1 MKNLFILV
9 LLVGFGLSL
18 QGQERSQPD
27 LSPYK
32 YALIKKQYV
41 FQKEENSYQINDMLK
56 FQFEKKGFV
65 VLYESDKIPEDLF
78 ENPCLGL
85 KVDIVDLSNMF
96 TFKMRYDLIDCR
108 NTTVFT
114 GEEVKSKIKDFKK
127 GYQDVM
133 RKAMVS
139 VSALPYAYIEGV
151 IVEVETPAVPV
162 TPVTPVSPVEP
173 VAEVV
178 MTKGIEGS
186 YFRESL
192 ELKISKTDSD
202 LIWNVA
208 LNNGE
213 KKGLLRS
220 SSDPNTYWLTWEGES
235 QTRALKVQGNKV
247 VLDSSFGAL
256 EFIKP

>member
-9 LLVGFGLSL
+9 LLVAFGLPL
-18 QGQERSQPD
+18 QGQEASQPD

-65 VLYESDKIPEDLF
+65 VIYESDRIPEELF
-78 ENPCLGL
+78 NNPCLGL
-85 KVDIVDLSNMF
+85 KVELVDLSNMF

-108 NTTVFT
+108 NDIIFK
-114 GEEVKSKIKDFKK
+114 GEEVKSKIKDYKK
-127 GYQDVM
+127 GYLDVM

-139 VSALPYAYIEGV
+139 VSALPYAYVEGI
-151 IVEVETPAVPV
+151 IVEEETAI
-162 TPVTPVSPVEP
+162 TAVEP
-173 VAEVV
+173 VEEVL
-178 MTKGIEGS
+178 MTKQGIEGS
-186 YFRESL
+186 YFREDL

-202 LIWNVA
+202 LIWSVE

-213 KKGLLRS
+213 KKGELRS

-235 QTRALKVQGNKV
+235 NTRALKVQGNKV
-247 VLDSSFGAL
+247 LLDSSFGTL
-256 EFIKP
+256 EFIRS

>member
-9 LLVGFGLSL
+9 LLVAFGLPL
-18 QGQERSQPD
+18 QGQEASQLD

-65 VLYESDKIPEDLF
+65 VIYESDRIPEELF
-78 ENPCLGL
+78 NNPCLGL
-85 KVDIVDLSNMF
+85 KVELVDLSNMF

-108 NTTVFT
+108 NDIIFK
-114 GEEVKSKIKDFKK
+114 GEEVKSKIKDYKK
-127 GYQDVM
+127 GYLDVM

-139 VSALPYAYIEGV
+139 VSALPYAYVEGI
-151 IVEVETPAVPV
+151 IVEEETAI
-162 TPVTPVSPVEP
+162 TAVEP
-173 VAEVV
+173 VEEVL
-178 MTKGIEGS
+178 MTKQGIEGS
-186 YFRESL
+186 YFREDL

-202 LIWNVA
+202 LIWSVE

-213 KKGLLRS
+213 KKGELRS

-235 QTRALKVQGNKV
+235 NTRALKVQGNKV
-247 VLDSSFGAL
+247 LLDSSFGTL
-256 EFIKP
+256 EFIRS